1 MARVCVKI
9 KCENVLKAI
18 KYYSNAA
25 FIITTVGEI
34 SYTIRN
40 IDN

>member
-1 MARVCVKI
+1 MKI

-18 KYYSNAA
+18 KYYPNAA
-25 FIITTVGEI
+25 FIITTVGDI
-34 SYTIRN
+34 SYTISN